1 MPNISIIIPIYNTEK
16 YLSKCLDSVL
26 AQTYTDWE
34 AILVDDGSIDKSD
47 AVCDEYSAKD
57 SRFKV
62 FHKINGGVSSARN
75 LALDYVQ
82 GQYVMFVDSDDMLFS
97 NALETLLKY
106 MQDGIDSV
114 CCTYVTTDE
123 YGSVTRYSSTHHF
136 DEILGRD
143 KTLSDFYTPLFGDG
157 FNGYLWNRLFR
168 TSIIKDNHLQ
178 FRKDIHIKE
187 DGLFLVQYLCRCKG
201 KHYFS
206 SLPVYK
212 YRINNGSVMR
222 NYSEIINYKS
232 VSGVYGDIECFREI
246 ADSTTNVNL
255 LKLSRES
262 IVMRYMFLSYSSIR
276 AGHFIIKDI
285 YMLGKVVLQCVTIR
299 DFLRTFWKIIKTKL
313 KKE

>member
-1 MPNISIIIPIYNTEK
+1 MHKISIIIPIYNTEK
-16 YLSKCLDSVL
+16 YLSKCLESVL
-26 AQTYTDWE
+26 TQTYTDWE
-34 AILVDDGSIDKSD
+34 AILVDDGSEDKSGTI
-47 AVCDEYSAKD
+47 CDEYSAKD

-75 LALDYVQ
+75 LALDHVQ
-82 GQYVMFVDSDDMLFS
+82 GQFIMFIDSDDMLYS

-106 MQDGIDSV
+106 MQDGIDSM

-123 YGSVTRYSSTHHF
+123 YGSVTGYSSTCHF
-136 DEILGRD
+136 DEVLGRD
-143 KTLSDFYTPLFGDG
+143 KTLSDFYIPLFGNG

-168 TSIIKDNHLQ
+168 TSIVKDNHLR
-178 FRKDIHIKE
+178 FREDIYIKE

-212 YRINNGSVMR
+212 YRINDGSVMR
-222 NYSEIINYKS
+222 NYSGIINYKS
-232 VSGVYGDIECFREI
+232 VSGVYGDIGCYREI

-262 IVMRYMFLSYSSIR
+262 IVMRYLFLCYSSIR
-276 AGHFIIKDI
+276 AGHFTIKDI
-285 YMLGKVVLQCVTIR
+285 CRLGKVVFQYVTIR
-299 DFLRTFWKIIKTKL
+299 DFLRTSWNIIRNKVK
-313 KKE
+313 